1 MASNIL
7 SEDRRPRFPTVVT
20 KLACTI
26 ILADDDDDFRSM
38 FAEILRLEGAHV
50 IEASGGAA
58 AIAMLDQLAETRDA
72 ERTLLVMDLMMP
84 NMSGIEVL
92 QRVRQ
97 SPRWRQLPVL
107 IVTAINDPMLAV
119 RLNVSVVFKPEIDA
133 LLEAI
138 RRIAQALK

>member
-1 MASNIL
+1 
-7 SEDRRPRFPTVVT
+7 VT
-20 KLACTI
+20 KGRAQGAEIAVGAGYPIRVPFDNRI
-26 ILADDDDDFRSM
+26 IWHRTFSARI
-38 FAEILRLEGAHV
+38 AEILRLEGAHV

>member
-1 MASNIL
+1 
-7 SEDRRPRFPTVVT
+7 
-20 KLACTI
+20 
-26 ILADDDDDFRSM
+26 
-38 FAEILRLEGAHV
+38 
-50 IEASGGAA
+50 
-58 AIAMLDQLAETRDA
+58 
-72 ERTLLVMDLMMP
+72 MMP

-133 LLEAI
+133 LLEVI